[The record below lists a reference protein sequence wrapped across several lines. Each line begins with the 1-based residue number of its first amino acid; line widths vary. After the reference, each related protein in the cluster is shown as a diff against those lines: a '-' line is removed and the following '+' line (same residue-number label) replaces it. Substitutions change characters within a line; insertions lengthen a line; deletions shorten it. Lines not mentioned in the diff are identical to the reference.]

1 MIKICDQYAKHQGKI
16 KDTYYPLVSRD
27 AKNVGFK
34 MPKEIKNDQ
43 VIPLLPGLD
52 DSLNSLPADSILIG
66 LFLFYKV
73 INNTKYV
80 YPQYICVEV
89 NDDSY
94 IKFEFRN
101 FSIISDMGVPFVK
114 YDAVAVL
121 NREEASKYKIYTG
134 EK

>member
-1 MIKICDQYAKHQGKI
+1 
-16 KDTYYPLVSRD
+16 
-27 AKNVGFK
+27 

-66 LFLFYKV
+66 LFIFYKV
-73 INNTKYV
+73 INNAKVV
-80 YPQYICVEV
+80 YPQHICVEV